1 MSQENPKQKT
11 PNGKDPSEEHTHPR
25 RSVRHKIRLKV
36 DVQTTHSFHAWTH
49 NVSTEGLCF
58 EIPDKI
64 QNGREITL
72 WFLVDS
78 DGQGPPIQARC
89 RVVWRDSTQK
99 GTRHGGQFLFFAEDG
114 KQRLD
119 EWLQSL

>member
-1 MSQENPKQKT
+1 MSQERSEQQSPDGNE
-11 PNGKDPSEEHTHPR
+11 PSEEYPYHR
-25 RSVRHKIRLKV
+25 RSIRHKIRLKV

-49 NVSTEGLCF
+49 NISTEGLCF

-64 QNGREITL
+64 QNGREITIWL
-72 WFLVDS
+72 FVDS
-78 DGQGPPIQARC
+78 DGQAPPIQVRC
-89 RVVWRDSTQK
+89 RVVWRDTTKK

-114 KQRLD
+114 KERLD